1 MNPGNQATEMTK
13 LENALIWLYA
23 KTWGEFGNHVVDEKD
38 LWKFGVGDLETAIM
52 SIAYPRKREETER
65 VQALTDLIM
74 EKFEEGGRAAF
85 CEWSRGIHGHVIEI
99 LPETVEPKTCG
110 KSTLYIL

>member
-1 MNPGNQATEMTK
+1 MTK

-52 SIAYPRKREETER
+52 SIAYPRKRGITER

-74 EKFEEGGRAAF
+74 EKFEGGAAAF
-85 CEWSRGIHGHVIEI
+85 REWSGELHDKVIATF
-99 LPETVEPKTCG
+99 PETSEPKTCG
-110 KSTLYIL
+110 KYYLIS